1 MDEIKIISPTFHSIL
16 DEMEHD
22 SNHLV
27 ITGKAGTGKSTLLN
41 LFRQTTKKNA
51 VILAPTGIAALNI
64 KGQTIH
70 SFFKFPP
77 RLLSAADLR
86 FIFPI
91 SKILR
96 QLEILVIDEM
106 SMVRADVID
115 AIDGSLRLH
124 RKINSPFGGVKLI
137 LFGDMYQLPPVISS
151 KEEYNF
157 FFQNYDSPF
166 FFSSTAWKSLNNINY
181 IELNEVFRQTDPR
194 FIRLLDEIRH
204 HLLDEESLAELNEL
218 YTPDFG
224 YEEGFIY
231 LSPRN
236 ATMERIN
243 RERLDMLPH
252 VARSFNG
259 ELKGNFNEK
268 NLPTDQTL
276 ILKIGSQVM
285 VLRNDTEMEYVNGTI
300 GTIVEMKPDEIIISN
315 TSTGELATIKKAKW
329 EMIQYN
335 IDPENEKSI
344 QSKIVGTYTQF
355 PLRLAWAMS
364 IHKSQG
370 QTFEQVVLD
379 MEGGAFEH
387 GQTYVALSRC
397 TSMEGLKLK
406 RKLTPRDFIMDER
419 ILDFQ
424 SNFR

>member
-1 MDEIKIISPTFHSIL
+1 M
-16 DEMEHD
+16 
-22 SNHLV
+22 
-27 ITGKAGTGKSTLLN
+27 
-41 LFRQTTKKNA
+41 
-51 VILAPTGIAALNI
+51 
-64 KGQTIH
+64 
-70 SFFKFPP
+70 
-77 RLLSAADLR
+77 
-86 FIFPI
+86 
-91 SKILR
+91 
-96 QLEILVIDEM
+96 
-106 SMVRADVID
+106 
-115 AIDGSLRLH
+115 
-124 RKINSPFGGVKLI
+124 
-137 LFGDMYQLPPVISS
+137 
-151 KEEYNF
+151 
-157 FFQNYDSPF
+157 
-166 FFSSTAWKSLNNINY
+166 NNINY